1 MHSRLTACVVSKQSQ
16 KANLKGAKMKTV
28 CVRRLLTIMVLL
40 CALHP
45 AWAAWTSA
53 ASMGTTV
60 VLSDP
65 SCASPSTGLAV
76 CAARGVGQTLIV
88 NQWSGTKWAVW
99 KTIAGTVTSNPSCAA
114 DGAGSVIC
122 GVRNATGGLS
132 AAVYNGTT
140 WGVLTSVGGT
150 LTSEPSCAQ
159 LTVGDVLCVGRSTAG
174 GYTSSFFNGTVWS
187 AFKTLAGTT
196 VSAPGCGSDGT
207 GGVVCI
213 STSTTDSWSVV
224 AARFAGAAWSTFINI
239 GGSSGAGRY
248 SCTPLGGTL
257 GLLTCFSRG
266 SGGGLFADNY
276 KGGAWAAT
284 SWSGWG
290 GLGGN
295 VNPGSS
301 CAQTATG
308 ELACGSVASDAGLWV
323 TSFNGTSWS
332 GWLKIGTATYNGN
345 PGCASIEGGKVLCA
359 VVGVNGKAVS
369 TIGP

>member
-1 MHSRLTACVVSKQSQ
+1 MKTACVRS
-16 KANLKGAKMKTV
+16 
-28 CVRRLLTIMVLL
+28 LLTIMVVL
-40 CALHP
+40 CALRP

-53 ASMGTTV
+53 VSMGTAI

-65 SCASPSTGLAV
+65 SCASPSTGLVV

-213 STSTTDSWSVV
+213 STSTTYSWSVV

>member
-345 PGCASIEGGKVLCA
+345 PGCASIEGGKVLCT

>member
-28 CVRRLLTIMVLL
+28 CVRGMLTIMILL

-213 STSTTDSWSVV
+213 STSTTYSWSVV

-323 TSFNGTSWS
+323 TSFNGTGWS

>member
-1 MHSRLTACVVSKQSQ
+1 
-16 KANLKGAKMKTV
+16 MKTL
-28 CVRRLLTIMVLL
+28 CVRRLLTIIVVL

-45 AWAAWTSA
+45 AWAAWTGA
-53 ASMGTTV
+53 VSMGTTV

-88 NQWSGTKWAVW
+88 NQWSGTTWTVW

-114 DGAGSVIC
+114 DGAGKVIC

-132 AAVYNGTT
+132 AAIYNGTT
-140 WGVLTSVGGT
+140 WGALTSVGRT

-159 LTVGDVLCVGRSTAG
+159 LTVGNVLCVGRSAAG

-207 GGVVCI
+207 GGVVCV
-213 STSTTDSWSVV
+213 STSTINSWNVV
-224 AARFAGAAWSTFINI
+224 AARFAGTAWSAFINI
-239 GGSSGAGRY
+239 GGSSGADRY
-248 SCTPLGGTL
+248 SCTPLGGTF

-266 SGGGLFADNY
+266 STGGLFGNDF

-284 SWSGWG
+284 SWSGWVG
-290 GLGGN
+290 IGGN

-301 CAQTATG
+301 CAQPATG
-308 ELACGSVASDAGLWV
+308 QLACSAVASDAGLWV
-323 TSFNGTSWS
+323 NSFNGSSWV
-332 GWLKIGTATYNGN
+332 GWSKIGTATYIGN
-345 PGCASIEGGKVLCA
+345 PGCASIGGGRVLCA
-359 VVGVNGKAVS
+359 TVGVNGKAASIV
-369 TIGP
+369 GP